1 MPHECR
7 LRRLLKRLETF
18 RMNATEW
25 GRRSQADPDGLSFL
39 AADVAK
45 LTLVVGQPVVA
56 EVDSYAADLGA
67 TLAAWRTTEPAIR
80 ERVDRLSWLL
90 DGWEHVL
97 AIRDGAVESPIW
109 EQDRQSGV
117 EGRRGSEPVDLGGP

>member
-1 MPHECR
+1 
-7 LRRLLKRLETF
+7 
-18 RMNATEW
+18 MNATEW

-97 AIRDGAVESPIW
+97 AIWDGAVESPIW
-109 EQDRQSGV
+109 EQV
-117 EGRRGSEPVDLGGP
+117 EAMEEIVRMLPLFPKKEREKQKGKRAKKSRGRKERV

>member
-1 MPHECR
+1 
-7 LRRLLKRLETF
+7 
-18 RMNATEW
+18 MNATEW

-56 EVDSYAADLGA
+56 EVDTYAADLGA
-67 TLAAWRTTEPAIR
+67 TLAAWRITEPAIR
-80 ERVDRLSWLL
+80 ERVDRLDWVL

-97 AIRDGAVESPIW
+97 AIWDGAVESPTW
-109 EQDRQSGV
+109 VQV
-117 EGRRGSEPVDLGGP
+117 EGAEELVCMRTVVPQKERGQAKDLESVG